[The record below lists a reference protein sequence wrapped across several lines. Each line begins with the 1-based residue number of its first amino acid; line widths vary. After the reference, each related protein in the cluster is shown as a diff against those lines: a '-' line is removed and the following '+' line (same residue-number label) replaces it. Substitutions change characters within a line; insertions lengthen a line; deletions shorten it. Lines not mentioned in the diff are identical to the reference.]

1 MLFRFTAAKKSQL
14 ITFSSLIVFAF
25 LFLPISCKQNGF
37 LSEHDKNTL
46 FADPSVTEVENIM
59 QAWAQRDVNPT
70 DYTIVQ
76 EHQLS
81 DGKYKF
87 KLVSY
92 KVAGIKEYGALLIP
106 KTDQRLPVRMLLGGF
121 GLGITA
127 NSVNVVLDNTSSA
140 AAFILAIPAFRG
152 QSLDITLNGS
162 TFTSPLSEGSQCDAF
177 DGATD
182 DAIAFLNIIQQTEEK
197 ADVNRT
203 SMRGGSRGG
212 TVALLAGI
220 RDKRV
225 KKVVGIVSP
234 TNFVELTAQNEKDP
248 TYQCQFL
255 VGLRNS
261 QSTLAQTRTKLLAS
275 SPLYFAQHLPQ
286 TQLHMGLNDKNVP
299 ISQAHQLEKQI
310 SQLGMSSTF
319 QLYTYDKTHTDIATN
334 NPEMSSRI
342 EQFLG
347 QL

>member
-1 MLFRFTAAKKSQL
+1 MRLRFTAAKSQL
-14 ITFSSLIVFAF
+14 VKFSSLIIYTV
-25 LFLPISCKQNGF
+25 LFSHASCNQKGF
-37 LSEHDKNTL
+37 LSEHEKNTL
-46 FADPSVTEVENIM
+46 FAAPSNAEIDIIIQT
-59 QAWAQRDVNPT
+59 WAQRDLKTT
-70 DYTIVQ
+70 DYTLVQ
-76 EHQLS
+76 EHQLL
-81 DGKYKF
+81 DGNYRL

-92 KVAGIKEYGALLIP
+92 KVGGIKEYGALLIP
-106 KTDQRLPVRMLLGGF
+106 KTDQRVPVRMLLGGF

-127 NSVNVVLDNTSSA
+127 NSVNVVLDKTTATS
-140 AAFILAIPAFRG
+140 AFILAIPALRG
-152 QSLDITLNGS
+152 QSLEITLNGS
-162 TFTSPLSEGSQCDAF
+162 KFTSPLSEGSQCDAF

-182 DAIAFLNIIQQTEEK
+182 DAIAFLNVIQQTEEK

-225 KKVVGIVSP
+225 KKVVGVVSP
-234 TNFVELTAQNEKDP
+234 TNFVELTAQNENDP

-255 VGLRNS
+255 SDFRSG
-261 QSTLAQTRTKLLAS
+261 QFTLAQARTKLIAS

-286 TQLHMGLNDKNVP
+286 TQLHMGTNDKIVP
-299 ISQAHQLEKQI
+299 ISQANELEKKI
-310 SQLGMSSTF
+310 TQLGKTSAF

-334 NPEMSSRI
+334 NTEMSTRI
-342 EQFLG
+342 EQFLS